1 MICPK
6 LVRGGEAGAG
16 PAHHPTEGR
25 DMGKTRCGEGEGA
38 QDKAGQ
44 TSDIWTNPL

>member
-6 LVRGGEAGAG
+6 LARGEKAGAG

-25 DMGKTRCGEGEGA
+25 DMRKTRCGEGEGA
-38 QDKAGQ
+38 PGEAGAGF
-44 TSDIWTNPL
+44 